1 MVAEVS
7 GLAVSVLKAEKVLFF
22 LYNKDIDHLYT
33 VTAKSSQLGQFG
45 IDSIRMRANLG
56 LSGQSF
62 TEGRIMIERDAATAQ
77 TLCAEEKD
85 LKKLGLTELRN
96 AIAIPI
102 FDKQSGASIA
112 VCQAYNFDEA
122 NYLSAIDET
131 VLMSLSNI
139 FSACIFNMDNLHGL
153 MVTNDM
159 LSTQFTL
166 SNEAVIFVNTQQ
178 MITKVNKT
186 AELLFNRPAE
196 TSVGLQLAEF
206 FGTSNN

>member
-1 MVAEVS
+1 MTS
-7 GLAVSVLKAEKVLFF
+7 LK
-22 LYNKDIDHLYT
+22 
-33 VTAKSSQLGQFG
+33 
-45 IDSIRMRANLG
+45 
-56 LSGQSF
+56 
-62 TEGRIMIERDAATAQ
+62 
-77 TLCAEEKD
+77 
-85 LKKLGLTELRN
+85 N

-112 VCQAYNFDEA
+112 VCQAYNFNEA
-122 NYLSAIDET
+122 NYLSAIDES
-131 VLMSLSNI
+131 VLLSLSNI
-139 FSACIFNMDNLHGL
+139 FSACIFNMDNLQGL

-166 SNEAVIFVNTQQ
+166 SNEAVVFVNTQQ

-206 FGTSNN
+206 FGTNNNQYLQVLAALTNRGQEKEEEGTIGKSERPLEPHHICQQLLGTYVE